1 MLLQIITMSVFS
13 DNIRFLRG
21 KKEIT
26 QQDLADTLIITR
38 SRYVS
43 YEDGR
48 SEPPIEVLVKISKF
62 FNISIDLL
70 VSVDIRKYPLDE
82 ILRLPDN
89 RIVLPVV
96 VDKLG
101 NNSIEIIP
109 QKASMGYLSGYSD
122 PEYIESLQRI
132 SLPFLTNGKY
142 RAFPAQGDSMP
153 PFKDGSYI
161 IGKYIENI
169 DDLKENRSYVFVTLN
184 DGISYKRF
192 KSKNE
197 KTVTVAADN
206 SFYKPYEIPF
216 HEIIEIWQY
225 ASGIFP
231 EDFEPDHFENH
242 NLKDMF
248 LELRKD
254 IRNLNIKISGL
265 EEKQN
270 SIG

>member
-21 KKEIT
+21 KKGIT

-62 FNISIDLL
+62 FNVSIDLL
-70 VSVDIRKYPLDE
+70 VSVDIRKYPLEE

-96 VDKLG
+96 VDQLG
-101 NNSIEIIP
+101 NNSIEIVP

-132 SLPFLTNGKY
+132 SLPFLVNGKY
-142 RAFPAQGDSMP
+142 RAFPAKGDSMP

-161 IGKYIENI
+161 IGKYVENI
-169 DDLKENRSYVFVTLN
+169 EDLKPNKSYVFVTLN

-192 KSKNE
+192 KAKN
-197 KTVTVAADN
+197 KKSITVAADN
-206 SFYKPYEIPF
+206 SFYTPYDIPLGEIV
-216 HEIIEIWQY
+216 EIWQY

-231 EDFEPDHFENH
+231 EDFEPDHIENY

-248 LELRKD
+248 LELRSD
-254 IRNLNIKISGL
+254 IKKLNDKISR
-265 EEKQN
+265 
-270 SIG
+270 

>member
-1 MLLQIITMSVFS
+1 MLLQFVTMSIFS
-13 DNIRFLRG
+13 ENIRFLRG
-21 KKEIT
+21 KKEKT
-26 QQDLADTLIITR
+26 QQELANTLKLTR

-48 SEPPIEVLVKISKF
+48 SEAPYEVLIKISKY

-70 VSVDIRKYPLDE
+70 LTVDIRKYPLED

-109 QKASMGYLSGYSD
+109 QKASMGYLSGYTD
-122 PEYIESLQRI
+122 PGYIEGLQRI

-142 RAFPAQGDSMP
+142 RAFPAKGDSMP

-161 IGKYIENI
+161 IGKYVEKTE
-169 DDLKENRSYVFVTLN
+169 DLKPDKTYIFVTLN
-184 DGISYKRF
+184 EGISYKRLLSQ
-192 KSKNE
+192 KENSIR
-197 KTVTVAADN
+197 VSADN
-206 SFYKPYEIPF
+206 PLYKPYDIPLSEIV
-216 HEIIEIWQY
+216 EIWQY
-225 ASGIFP
+225 ASAIFP
-231 EDFEPDHFENH
+231 EDFEPDYFENYPI
-242 NLKDMF
+242 KDIL

-254 IRNLNIKISGL
+254 IKKLDHKVSG
-265 EEKQN
+265 N
-270 SIG
+270 S

>member
-1 MLLQIITMSVFS
+1 MSIFA

-21 KKEIT
+21 KKGLSQQSFADEI
-26 QQDLADTLIITR
+26 LII
-38 SRYVS
+38 SRDRYS
-43 YEDGR
+43 KYENGR
-48 SEPPIEVLVKISKF
+48 SEAPYEVLIKISKY
-62 FNISIDLL
+62 FNVSIDLL
-70 VSVDIRKYPLDE
+70 LTVDIRKYPLEDV
-82 ILRLPDN
+82 LKLPDN

-101 NNSIEIIP
+101 NNSIEIVP

-142 RAFPAQGDSMP
+142 RAFPAKGDSMP
-153 PFKDGSYI
+153 PFKDGSFI

-169 DDLKENRSYVFVTLN
+169 EELRSNKSYVFVTLN

-192 KSKNE
+192 KNKNE
-197 KTVTVAADN
+197 NSVTVTSDN
-206 SFYKPYEIPF
+206 SFYEPYEILLG
-216 HEIIEIWQY
+216 EIIEIWQY

-231 EDFEPDHFENH
+231 EDFEPDNFENY

-248 LELRKD
+248 LELRSD
-254 IRNLNIKISGL
+254 IKKLDDKVS
-265 EEKQN
+265 KF
-270 SIG
+270 